1 VRAAQQTDSSS
12 LSLKACGTRHVHR
25 HRANGIMELGDVPGE
40 RRPYDSAGGL
50 ESSRVALDLVSI
62 AYAHT
67 ALL

>member
-1 VRAAQQTDSSS
+1 
-12 LSLKACGTRHVHR
+12 
-25 HRANGIMELGDVPGE
+25 MELGDVPGE

-67 ALL
+67 ALLQSIRI